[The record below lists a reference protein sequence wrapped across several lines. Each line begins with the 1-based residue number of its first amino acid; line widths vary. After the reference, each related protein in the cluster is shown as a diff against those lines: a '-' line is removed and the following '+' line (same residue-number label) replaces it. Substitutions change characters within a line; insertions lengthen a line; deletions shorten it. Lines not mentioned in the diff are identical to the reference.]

1 MLITATS
8 ALHDLSKDESSSV
21 AAIPAIS
28 NLGSRPKDSARSWL
42 PIRFP
47 SAMKTRIG
55 IGGVERESESGR
67 IMINSSAWLKN
78 SLTQGPIENKK
89 LEADGTTGMES

>member
-1 MLITATS
+1 
-8 ALHDLSKDESSSV
+8 
-21 AAIPAIS
+21 
-28 NLGSRPKDSARSWL
+28 
-42 PIRFP
+42 
-47 SAMKTRIG
+47 MKTRIG